1 MPATEI
7 DRLIDQAAENCGYM
21 IYEKGVLLKGGNS
34 QVKVKIDSLDGISH
48 RDCEMFSRELSA
60 LLEESELLPNYSLEV
75 SSPGVRRKLRN
86 REEFERFIGSPVK
99 VIWKEGDESGVVIGR
114 LEGAGE
120 STIDVKDEKK
130 VHHINIDSITSAN
143 IEII

>member
-21 IYEKGVLLKGGNS
+21 IYEKGVLLKGNNS
-34 QVKVKIDSLDGISH
+34 QVRVKIDSLKGINH
-48 RDCEMFSRELSA
+48 KDCEVFSRELAA
-60 LLEESELLPNYSLEV
+60 LLDESELLPNYSLEV

-86 REEFERFIGSPVK
+86 REEFERFKGSQVK
-99 VIWKEGDESGVVIGR
+99 VVWNDNGGSGVIVGK
-114 LEGAGE
+114 LEGVSE
-120 STIDVKDEKK
+120 KTIDVKDEKR
-130 VHHINIDSITSAN
+130 VHHITIDSITSAN